1 MRTPNQVSNDLIFE
15 NYDDKNYG
23 YLRITINKETLRIE
37 YHDADPNQK
46 TDSDA
51 VTVDL
56 KSHTMIS
63 N

>member
-1 MRTPNQVSNDLIFE
+1 MQLAADLIFE
-15 NYDDKNYG
+15 NYDDSEFG
-23 YLRITINKETLRIE
+23 YLRIVANNDTLRME
-37 YHDADPNQK
+37 FHTVGPSADK
-46 TDSDA
+46 AGVDA